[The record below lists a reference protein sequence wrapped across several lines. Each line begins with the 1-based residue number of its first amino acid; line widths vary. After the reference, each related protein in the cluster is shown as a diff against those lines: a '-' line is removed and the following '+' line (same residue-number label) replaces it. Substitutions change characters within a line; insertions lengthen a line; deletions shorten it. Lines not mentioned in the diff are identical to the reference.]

1 MYIFLIYQWYND
13 VKKIVKVY
21 TGEQKTKKNPQG
33 FQIQQDQVQSNCL
46 VSNCDHIQLQRLNI
60 PSRAEAN
67 SLNLVAGCL
76 REPARWSHY
85 LLIIPESY
93 TDSTSTSNLQYVC
106 AQVCVE
112 GCGTCTWL
120 FCRLCGW
127 VSPHSEVRK
136 LLHCLARREASGVR
150 PHLQSGNRLEAYQV
164 WILQTSGPSVC
175 SPPTSLISFTA
186 GH

>member
-1 MYIFLIYQWYND
+1 MYIFLIYKWYND

-21 TGEQKTKKNPQG
+21 TSEQKTKTNPQG

-46 VSNCDHIQLQRLNI
+46 VSNCDHRQQQRLNI
-60 PSRAEAN
+60 PSRAKAN
-67 SLNLVAGCL
+67 YLNLVTGCL

-93 TDSTSTSNLQYVC
+93 TDSNSTSNLQYVC

-120 FCRLCGW
+120 FCVW
-127 VSPHSEVRK
+127 MSESPVWGEKAIALFSKKRGVWGQT
-136 LLHCLARREASGVR
+136 ASA
-150 PHLQSGNRLEAYQV
+150 E
-164 WILQTSGPSVC
+164 W
-175 SPPTSLISFTA
+175 
-186 GH
+186 